1 MSRRRI
7 EARNVFA
14 LEQNKYNDMIGKVD
28 TTYKVISVISLSFIV
43 FSLMSLVFIYRDT
56 GRQK

>member
-28 TTYKVISVISLSFIV
+28 TTYKAISVISLSFIV
-43 FSLMSLVFIYRDT
+43 FSLMSLLFIYRDT